1 MDCVA
6 FVQRTLFKDLRDLPH
21 GFRYRD
27 DVLSPDQESALITS
41 LETGSRHHGSY
52 CAPLR
57 MGRVFAQ
64 TGAPILVS
72 VFRRSHGDGLAFLWN
87 NYESHRRTE
96 KRARADRA
104 GVVVQQGMSS
114 GRRQARRY
122 HWSSEGL

>member
-1 MDCVA
+1 MDWVA
-6 FVQRTLFKDLRDLPH
+6 FVQRTLFKDLRDLPQ

-41 LETGSRHHGSY
+41 LETGSRHHRSY

-57 MGRVFAQ
+57 TGRVFAQ

-72 VFRRSHGDGLAFLWN
+72 VFRRSHGDGLAFLWTN
-87 NYESHRRTE
+87 NESHRRTE

-104 GVVVQQGMSS
+104 GVVGEPKTDAASTQPLLP
-114 GRRQARRY
+114 
-122 HWSSEGL
+122 HL